1 MTFNKRSF
9 KNDEWLDW
17 TKCARLETMAKR
29 DYYEVLG
36 LARGASSDEIKKSFR
51 NRARQLHPDNK
62 ESGDE
67 AAFKELAEAYEEL
80 SYEQKKASY
89 DRYVQ

>member
-1 MTFNKRSF
+1 M
-9 KNDEWLDW
+9 
-17 TKCARLETMAKR
+17 ETMAKR

-67 AAFKELAEAYEEL
+67 AAFKELAEAYEVL
-80 SYEQKKASY
+80 SDE
-89 DRYVQ
+89 

>member
-1 MTFNKRSF
+1 MS
-9 KNDEWLDW
+9 
-17 TKCARLETMAKR
+17 KR

-36 LARGASSDEIKKSFR
+36 LARGASADEIKKSFR

-67 AAFKELAEAYEEL
+67 AAFKELAEAYEVL
-80 SYEQKKASY
+80 SDPEQRAKH
-89 DRYVQ
+89 RETLNIPNP